1 MNEEEERVN
10 SRKLAMERRGWID
23 SKRERTKCLHC
34 IRQLKSRVHPITR
47 SRVSPC
53 ICFGAQKTK
62 IRHGKEGAVAVST
75 GKSISPRYSS
85 GVCRLVTAF
94 FAAHPADGGSDVR
107 AGKMLHSKS
116 SLDPIFRRAV
126 ANLHS
131 TEEEDVRIIQVDGSA
146 DPTSGGFTSH
156 MRSFEVTAE

>member
-1 MNEEEERVN
+1 MTCRGSKRTSPQLNASSPFEIQITFQVFPWSSNDASAIDARSMSTKSTRSTEEEERVN

-62 IRHGKEGAVAVST
+62 IRHGKEVAVVVST

-94 FAAHPADGGSDVR
+94 FAAHPANGGV
-107 AGKMLHSKS
+107 
-116 SLDPIFRRAV
+116 
-126 ANLHS
+126 
-131 TEEEDVRIIQVDGSA
+131 
-146 DPTSGGFTSH
+146 
-156 MRSFEVTAE
+156 